1 MDDYWTPS
9 NNQSIFNDSSTSGAF
24 DIGVDDPVST
34 IISIADRNNA
44 WSAEQAQIQRD
55 WQEMQNA
62 KAMSFNSAE
71 AAKNRDWQKM
81 MSDTAHQREILDLQK
96 AGLNPVLSASGG
108 NGASVGSG
116 ATASGVT
123 SAGAKGDTD
132 ESVTGA
138 VMSWMANMLQAQTAI
153 LNTSVSAQASM
164 ANASMMAGAN
174 AYAAE
179 LASAASMYNADLQHQ
194 AQMSDPTRYAMSLLI
209 DYVNSK
215 GYTGAT
221 IGSSIDSAL
230 SQAGQ
235 YANQIG
241 GKLKWFFDAYSPSDV
256 RNALVSYFTTGK
268 WNLSLGSNPYG
279 KKGAAR

>member
-9 NNQSIFNDSSTSGAF
+9 NNQSTFNDSSSSGAF
-24 DIGVDDPVST
+24 DVGVDDPIST
-34 IISIADRNNA
+34 LIGIADRNNA

-55 WQEMQNA
+55 WQEAQNA

-81 MSDTAHQREILDLQK
+81 MSDTAHQREILDLQR

-164 ANASMMAGAN
+164 ANAGMMAGATQF
-174 AYAAE
+174 AAE
-179 LASAASMYNADLQHQ
+179 LSYAASMADPGKYLTSMLDEAASTFIGKNPSYQNMSTGQVLGEMAYSAAQQ
-194 AQMSDPTRYAMSLLI
+194 ASSGA
-209 DYVNSK
+209 K
-215 GYTGAT
+215 GFGAK
-221 IGSSIDSAL
+221 INDWF
-230 SQAGQ
+230 
-235 YANQIG
+235 
-241 GKLKWFFDAYSPSDV
+241 GKLIGKIAKPAYTDP
-256 RNALVSYFTTGK
+256 K
-268 WNLSLGSNPYG
+268 
-279 KKGAAR
+279 